1 MNKIK
6 SYFKGLSRIH
16 VLLTAFLFTA
26 LISTLVLIIYNFNI
40 LGHLIDYKRNAIR
53 LRLAKILTLVS
64 CGLLFLYFVVTI
76 RKVKGSLND
85 GVSLGLLLFS
95 ILLLVYFF
103 VARGGINTRRII
115 FLSSTIGI
123 SLIYIVLRMF
133 TVPETKPER
142 IYKKGSL
149 KSYFATLTSKY
160 PLLIIGLFAI
170 VLSCASYLFFSS
182 GLIRFFIGSPLS
194 IKTVV
199 VACIFALP
207 IIVYCVKSAF
217 SKNITFFDAIIATG
231 IIVLPISALQ
241 IYIKESTQIKMILWA
256 VGVML
261 FLISA
266 ILRLRFFDVTAE
278 NKLVVNCKSK
288 CYYGKLIR
296 KYDLLS
302 ILSIASICALIALVV
317 LKIRGFQS
325 TFALT
330 SNTIKLAFKFFP
342 LLLVT
347 GSALF
352 VLIAC
357 ALISYVSAAKKSVG
371 NGDFALAVC
380 DAFVIF
386 GFLVYLA
393 YPSPILLDLLI
404 GFAVYALSITIT
416 RIVIT
421 TKN

>member
-16 VLLTAFLFTA
+16 VLLTAFLFAA

-53 LRLAKILTLVS
+53 LRFAKILTFVS
-64 CGLLFLYFVVTI
+64 LGLLFLYFVVSI

-85 GVSLGLLLFS
+85 GVALGLLLFG
-95 ILLLVYFF
+95 IFLFVYFY
-103 VARGGINTRRII
+103 VARGGLNIRRII
-115 FLSSTIGI
+115 FIFPIIGV
-123 SLIYIVLRMF
+123 SLIYIILRIF
-133 TVPETKPER
+133 IAPETKPKK
-142 IYKKGSL
+142 IYKKGSIN
-149 KSYFATLTSKY
+149 SYFATLTSKY
-160 PLLIIGLFAI
+160 PLLFIGLFAI

-182 GLIRFFIGSPLS
+182 GLIRFVIGSPLS
-194 IKTVV
+194 VKTVV

-207 IIVYCVKSAF
+207 IIVYSVKSAF

-231 IIVLPISALQ
+231 IIVFPISALQ
-241 IYIKESTQIKMILWA
+241 IYIKEYSQIKMILWA
-256 VGVML
+256 IGVML

-278 NKLVVNCKSK
+278 KKFVDNCKSK
-288 CYYGKLIR
+288 CYFGKLVR
-296 KYDLLS
+296 KYDLFS
-302 ILSIASICALIALVV
+302 ILSIAGICALVALIV
-317 LKIRGFQS
+317 LKTRGFQS

-342 LLLVT
+342 FLLVT

-352 VLIAC
+352 VLLAC
-357 ALISYVSAAKKSVG
+357 ALISYVSAARKSVG

-380 DAFVIF
+380 DAFVVF
-386 GFLVYLA
+386 GFLVYIA
-393 YPSPILLDLLI
+393 YPSAILLDLLI
-404 GFAVYALSITIT
+404 GFAVYAIATTII